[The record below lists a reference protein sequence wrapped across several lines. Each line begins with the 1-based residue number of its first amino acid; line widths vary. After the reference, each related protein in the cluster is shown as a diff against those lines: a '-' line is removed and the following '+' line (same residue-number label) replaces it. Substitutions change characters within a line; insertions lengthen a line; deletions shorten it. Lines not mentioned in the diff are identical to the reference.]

1 MAKQIA
7 GLNGYYWVYPD
18 KSNPWG
24 EKVEKRTA
32 YNPST
37 GEKLNVRQA
46 QTKAHGGVSYE
57 KRKAAAVQQKPKEK
71 QAPKITTGGQG
82 KPTPI
87 KPTKAKGIRG
97 YGRHIQHQRDEKGN
111 VVRTRINA
119 TSTDTLHKQFDRVP
133 NGSGVILHFVN
144 SRTGETVKAVSNG
157 RNHTANIDDFRKRVD
172 DRMAKGESW
181 EEAFWGEV
189 YDSFSLYDED
199 GNAVSIL
206 PSGVTNIIMYSEA
219 A

>member
-1 MAKQIA
+1 MAKEIA
-7 GLNGYYWVYPD
+7 GLNGFHWVYPNKD
-18 KSNPWG
+18 NPWG
-24 EKVEKRTA
+24 EKVSTRTA

-37 GEKLNVRQA
+37 GEKLTVRQA
-46 QTKAHGGVSYE
+46 QTKSHGGVSYE
-57 KRKAAAVQQKPKEK
+57 KRKATEAQQKQK
-71 QAPKITTGGQG
+71 QAPKITSGGEG

-87 KPTKAKGIRG
+87 KPTKTKGIRG
-97 YGRHIQHQRDEKGN
+97 YGRHIQHQRDEKGQI
-111 VVRTRINA
+111 VRTRINA

-144 SRTGETVKAVSNG
+144 SRTGETVKAVSKG
-157 RNHTANIDDFRKRVD
+157 RNHTANIDNFRQRVK
-172 DRMAKGESW
+172 DRMAKGASW
-181 EEAFWGEV
+181 DEAFWGEV